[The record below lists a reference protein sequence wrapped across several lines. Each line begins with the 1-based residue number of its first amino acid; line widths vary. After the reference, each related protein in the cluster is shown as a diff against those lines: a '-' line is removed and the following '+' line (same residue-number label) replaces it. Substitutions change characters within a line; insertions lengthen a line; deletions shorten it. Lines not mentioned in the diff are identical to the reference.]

1 MRLVRVKIKN
11 FRSIRQA
18 TIEFS
23 VSLRALFGLN
33 EAGKSNILKAL
44 RLLDSNYS
52 WDPSDVRTISLDE
65 TDESGE
71 VVFEY
76 KFSDE
81 EIDKLMDDLKLK
93 IISGPRRIVAVE
105 KKDEYTLK
113 KYICTVRP
121 VSWVSKMEKLSTT
134 CYEHSPNLSDSG
146 RWLTLKD
153 GSQPTEITV
162 DGQTVTVEAGM
173 LVHATMVVPEGH
185 SNLVPANKGAFFEVV
200 QSAASALA
208 EARTPPCVYWAYRQ
222 EFLLPGK
229 IDLATFIANP
239 STCIPLRNI
248 FALADY
254 NNPAAS
260 LAAVEGQTNGSR
272 NLLNRVARIATDHLH
287 KVWKEHSGI
296 SLQLTMD
303 GPNILAV
310 VQDHENVFDFERR
323 SDGFKRFVA
332 FLFTVSSQVKAGKLS
347 GALILIDEPDISLH
361 PSGTRLLR
369 KELAELAKNNWVV
382 VSSHSIF
389 MVDANKMEEHLI
401 VKKSKEITTIE
412 PVDRSQVVDEEVIF
426 QAMGT
431 SVFEFL
437 KEKNIL
443 FEGWKDKLLF
453 RIGLKKLKAKSTAE
467 KKLSAVGFTHA
478 QGVKDIS
485 KIAGIL
491 ELAQR
496 QFVVVSDAD
505 NTAKQHQLAW
515 DHVAPWFCYDD
526 IMPLMRGCTAE
537 DFLTEARLNKVLEVW
552 AAKQDDV
559 KFENLHF
566 TSGSLALALISEWLR
581 NTTGWDKSR
590 TKDALV
596 EIKDALF
603 HDLQPGHISEEYVKL
618 LEALEKKIP

>member
-1 MRLVRVKIKN
+1 VRLVRVKIKN

-323 SDGFKRFVA
+323 SDGRQTF
-332 FLFTVSSQVKAGKLS
+332 GC
-347 GALILIDEPDISLH
+347 IDLD
-361 PSGTRLLR
+361 
-369 KELAELAKNNWVV
+369 
-382 VSSHSIF
+382 
-389 MVDANKMEEHLI
+389 
-401 VKKSKEITTIE
+401 
-412 PVDRSQVVDEEVIF
+412 
-426 QAMGT
+426 
-431 SVFEFL
+431 
-437 KEKNIL
+437 
-443 FEGWKDKLLF
+443 
-453 RIGLKKLKAKSTAE
+453 
-467 KKLSAVGFTHA
+467 
-478 QGVKDIS
+478 
-485 KIAGIL
+485 
-491 ELAQR
+491 
-496 QFVVVSDAD
+496 
-505 NTAKQHQLAW
+505 
-515 DHVAPWFCYDD
+515 
-526 IMPLMRGCTAE
+526 
-537 DFLTEARLNKVLEVW
+537 
-552 AAKQDDV
+552 
-559 KFENLHF
+559 
-566 TSGSLALALISEWLR
+566 
-581 NTTGWDKSR
+581 
-590 TKDALV
+590 
-596 EIKDALF
+596 
-603 HDLQPGHISEEYVKL
+603 
-618 LEALEKKIP
+618 